1 MLVIYRIFILRIDFE
16 HFSLKFMKIFTQS
29 KFNYFILKL
38 CMEAMKYVI
47 RKPALQQ
54 IIE

>member
-16 HFSLKFMKIFTQS
+16 HFSLQFIKIVTQS

-38 CMEAMKYVI
+38 YMKYI
-47 RKPALQQ
+47 L
-54 IIE
+54 